1 MVASPPVSKSNP
13 VAKSLVSGILS
24 AVGCVALAFLV
35 QYISGQFLS
44 SYANGLVFQAATF
57 VTLAVSLN
65 IVNGITGQFSIGHY
79 AFFQIGAYTTGALSL
94 LFWKKFQGAA
104 NVPMQEDIWIVL
116 MMFFGII
123 TSAFAGW
130 IVGLPSLRLRGD
142 YLAIVTLGFGEII
155 RISAENFTFMGGAT
169 GTKIAPE
176 KTVVWLAW
184 LLAFAAIGLSRNLLK
199 SVHGLAFL
207 SVREDE
213 IAATAMGVNI
223 TRTKVAAFVIGSAF
237 AGAAGVLYAHQQT
250 FISPD
255 LFKMDG
261 SFIVLTMVIFGGTGS
276 ITGSALAG
284 ASLFY
289 LPEALRELP
298 PVPFASLVGIVLGL
312 IATIGA
318 LKRYSDQSHAKTS
331 VKAATMIG
339 IIVVGI
345 VFMAIL
351 GKLLSF
357 VPSISAHA
365 PIQGSQL
372 RLVVFA
378 VTLIVLMLFRPQGV
392 FAHHE
397 FSWKWLRSVLARV
410 LPKQKEGLSS

>member
-1 MVASPPVSKSNP
+1 MAVSLPVPKVPSVGKN
-13 VAKSLVSGILS
+13 LLSGLATIIACIL
-24 AVGCVALAFLV
+24 LAILIQF
-35 QYISGQFLS
+35 ISTQFLS
-44 SYANGLVFQAATF
+44 SYASGLVFQAATF

-94 LFWKKFQGAA
+94 LFWTKYQGISLFSGNTEVWIIAMMLCGVVTAA
-104 NVPMQEDIWIVL
+104 I
-116 MMFFGII
+116 
-123 TSAFAGW
+123 AGW

-155 RISAENFTFMGGAT
+155 RISAENFPFMGGAT
-169 GTKIAPE
+169 GAKITPE
-176 KTVVWLAW
+176 TTEIGLAW
-184 LLAFAAIGLSRNLLK
+184 LLAFAAIGVSRNLLK

-223 TRTKVAAFVIGSAF
+223 TRTKVWAFIIGSAF

-255 LFKMDG
+255 MFKMDG

-289 LPEALRELP
+289 LPEMLRELP
-298 PVPFASLVGIVLGL
+298 PVPFATLVGIVLGL
-312 IATIGA
+312 ILTIGA
-318 LKRYSDQSHAKTS
+318 LKRYSDTSYAKTS
-331 VKAATMIG
+331 IKALTWCGIIAGGIVAMIG
-339 IIVVGI
+339 IGFLINMI
-345 VFMAIL
+345 PMAHD
-351 GKLLSF
+351 
-357 VPSISAHA
+357 HA

-378 VTLIVLMLFRPQGV
+378 GTLIILMLFRPQGV
-392 FAHHE
+392 FAQHE
-397 FSWKWLRSVLARV
+397 FSWAWLWRV
-410 LPKQKEGLSS
+410 LTFKKARRAIS